1 MMTVP
6 APKKYP
12 QGFRERAMRL
22 VQEAREQDPELS
34 QNELSV
40 DAVIEYAARRPGVA
54 GAVDRVRIVLL
65 APPNH
70 ATVRTSQR
78 QLDLTAQVLGE
89 QSSLGRPRLSMEA
102 RASAARIPQS
112 STG

>member
-1 MMTVP
+1 M
-6 APKKYP
+6 
-12 QGFRERAMRL
+12 
-22 VQEAREQDPELS
+22 QEAEEDPELS

-78 QLDLTAQVLGE
+78 QLDLTAEVLGE
-89 QSSLGRPRLSMEA
+89 QSSLGRPRLSVET
-102 RASAARIPQS
+102 RASAPGFHNRPQVDGAADS
-112 STG
+112 LTPGC